1 MSTGVSSWWTSLP
14 AKSSPFAAAT
24 SGRSASP
31 HSTSQPHVV
40 WRASVTPERFNTPSM
55 RLSGRWSAYFDTARC
70 ASRLSSAR
78 QRGTS
83 ASGTGAVTTPFS
95 SAPAGLPYFRR
106 RVTFT

>member
-1 MSTGVSSWWTSLP
+1 M
-14 AKSSPFAAAT
+14 
-24 SGRSASP
+24 
-31 HSTSQPHVV
+31 SQPHIVCRV
-40 WRASVTPERFNTPSM
+40 SVTPERFSTDSI

-78 QRGTS
+78 QRDTS
-83 ASGTGAVTTPFS
+83 ASGTGAATTPFS